1 MKQKI
6 QELRAILP
14 IPLLEAKQLLE
25 NNGNDVET
33 CVYLYKAK
41 AIKEIMTA
49 TDCDSKL
56 AEEYYE
62 REKYDINRAI
72 SFIRALIYDQN
83 YQAIDGVNHNSL
95 AYVKDWIHVMK
106 SNDFA
111 VSLNYPQLNKAIETM
126 LLIKSLSNIAQL
138 LDTVKKSHDLIFAG
152 YSNASSIE
160 DYIKRNRVL
169 DNNEYFQIANE
180 QIPLQVSFIENEV
193 SKHWRNT

>member
-25 NNGNDVET
+25 NNENDVET

-72 SFIRALIYDQN
+72 SFIRDLIYDQN

>member
-41 AIKEIMTA
+41 AIKEIMDA
-49 TDCDSKL
+49 TSCDSKV
-56 AEEYYE
+56 AEEYYT

-72 SFIRALIYDQN
+72 SFIRDLIYDQN
-83 YQAIDGVNHNSL
+83 YQVIAGVNHNSL
-95 AYVKDWIHVMK
+95 VYVKDWIHVMK

-126 LLIKSLSNIAQL
+126 LLIKSLSKIAQL
-138 LDTVKKSHDLIFAG
+138 LDKVKKSHDLIFAG